1 MSYWGSNN
9 GNVTL
14 NMDIEV
20 SVDDVL
26 DSVDTDTL
34 WGIVKDGWTTDE
46 ILEEIDDSDI
56 EEYLSRN
63 GFEVTPNEEAN
74 PYWIENYTN
83 MTHDEKVA
91 LGIGL
96 RFQMV

>member
-9 GNVTL
+9 DSVTL

-20 SVDDVL
+20 PVDDVL
-26 DSVDTDTL
+26 AEVDTDTL
-34 WGIVKDGWTTDE
+34 WDTVKEDWTLDE
-46 ILEEIDDSDI
+46 ILERIDHSDI

-63 GFEVTPNEEAN
+63 GFEVTPDEEAN
-74 PYWIENYTN
+74 PDWIERYAN

>member
-1 MSYWGSNN
+1 MSYWGRNN
-9 GNVTL
+9 GSVTI

-20 SVDDVL
+20 DVDDVL
-26 DSVDTDTL
+26 DGVETDTL
-34 WGIVKDGWTTDE
+34 WGIVKENWTPEE

-63 GFEVTPNEEAN
+63 GFEVIPIEEAN
-74 PYWIENYTN
+74 PDWIDNYTK